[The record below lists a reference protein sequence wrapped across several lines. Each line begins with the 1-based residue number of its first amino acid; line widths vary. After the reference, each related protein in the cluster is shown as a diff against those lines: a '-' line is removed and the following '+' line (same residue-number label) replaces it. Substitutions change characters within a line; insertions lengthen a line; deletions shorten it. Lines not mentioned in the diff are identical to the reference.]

1 MSRWTRLIPMLAVS
15 VLLAACGQ
23 ESGDSPLA
31 PEGPRTNAGGWT
43 VGGTATGTG
52 GQETKEPTT
61 SADVVPSDTTSRG
74 GGWTVGGT

>member
-23 ESGDSPLA
+23 ESGDNPLA
-31 PEGPRTNAGGWT
+31 PEGPRTSAGGWT
-43 VGGTATGTG
+43 VGGNATGTG
-52 GQETKEPTT
+52 GGETTEPTT
-61 SADVVPSDTTSRG
+61 SADAAPTDTTSRG

>member
-1 MSRWTRLIPMLAVS
+1 MSRWTRVIPMLAVS

-31 PEGPRTNAGGWT
+31 PEAPRTSTGWT

-52 GQETKEPTT
+52 GEGTKEPTT
-61 SADVVPSDTTSRG
+61 SADAAPTDTTSRG

>member
-1 MSRWTRLIPMLAVS
+1 MMRWTRVFPILAVS

-23 ESGDSPLA
+23 ESGVNPLE
-31 PEGPRTNAGGWT
+31 PESPRTSAGGWT

-52 GQETKEPTT
+52 GAEPEAST
-61 SADVVPSDTTSRG
+61 SSTDVLPSDSTSRG